1 LNVRCSESLKR
12 TIDSCSL
19 RCLCWDLLLTATLF
33 VFLFF
38 CYHDTLLGIHWNCPD
53 CSTSSCS
60 RRDNLKTIS
69 QWLFQ
74 KISWLSYGW
83 SQQVRPFYIATIVI
97 YAHNEQFSSSFASG
111 HSLYW
116 VVQVR
121 PQNSTCPV
129 QPSWHLMNYLF
140 SSHWSTLES
149 YSSNSQL
156 FCSVFL
162 VLWKMLQLLTFR
174 WLNLHVY

>member
-33 VFLFF
+33 LFFLLPWHIAGNPLKLSRLFYFFLFKER
-38 CYHDTLLGIHWNCPD
+38 Y
-53 CSTSSCS
+53 
-60 RRDNLKTIS
+60 LKTIS